1 VLSCK
6 TSLAL
11 NQDLILILSKE
22 IPCHLAVILTI
33 QQCVL
38 ELKVF
43 ARSRPI
49 LTKRIEDNLTE
60 DERAEIRKHLAP
72 WRQQLL
78 KIMDKVEKEKREK
91 EEGDRKMKKRAR
103 V

>member
-1 VLSCK
+1 MC
-6 TSLAL
+6 
-11 NQDLILILSKE
+11 
-22 IPCHLAVILTI
+22 
-33 QQCVL
+33 L

-49 LTKRIEDNLTE
+49 LTKRYEDNLTE
-60 DERAEIRKHLAP
+60 EEREIRKHLAP